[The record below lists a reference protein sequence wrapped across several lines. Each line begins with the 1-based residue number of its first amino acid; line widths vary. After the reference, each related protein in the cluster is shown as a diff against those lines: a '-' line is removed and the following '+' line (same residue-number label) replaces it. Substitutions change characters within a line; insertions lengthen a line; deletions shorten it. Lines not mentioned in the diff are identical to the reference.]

1 MLVPKGIVVH
11 LSASHFGDAR
21 QIDAWHRQKGWA
33 GIGYHR
39 VILNG
44 VRTGGA
50 AYSAALDGTVENGRA
65 DTVVGAH
72 CQAGGMNVASLGVC
86 CIGTPDRVPAGATR
100 APATAT
106 TKPYLTA
113 KQWTALVDL
122 LARLCRQHGMNP
134 QGTFTHPRTGAAVP
148 VLTQHSTF
156 DPGKPFCASVNLA
169 TLRTAVAQAMT
180 ALPPARRSRGRG
192 AAVAAEPFLLDEGT
206 MLVAEPEVDPPV
218 GDVGDLLLQPEDVGT
233 LEPTGG
239 TRRGGTRPTRTTTGT
254 TTDGRLRRKAAVKKK
269 TRSAGSARSGRNP
282 RTGATDETPR
292 RRRHATTAT
301 ATTTKAAPKATT
313 GTVKRSRAKAK
324 G

>member
-11 LSASHFGDAR
+11 ISASHFGDAK

-39 VILNG
+39 VVLNG

-50 AYSAALDGTVENGRA
+50 AYSAALDGTIENGRA
-65 DTVVGAH
+65 DSVIGAH

-134 QGTFTHPRTGAAVP
+134 QGTFTHPRSGASVP

-180 ALPPARRSRGRG
+180 TLSPLRRSSRGRG
-192 AAVAAEPFLLDEGT
+192 VAVAAESFLIDEATITVG
-206 MLVAEPEVDPPV
+206 EPEVDPPV
-218 GDVGDLLLQPEDVGT
+218 GDVGDLLLQPYDVGT

-239 TRRGGTRPTRTTTGT
+239 TRRGRPRS
-254 TTDGRLRRKAAVKKK
+254 
-269 TRSAGSARSGRNP
+269 TRSATKAKSARP
-282 RTGATDETPR
+282 RTSTRKSTKT
-292 RRRHATTAT
+292 TTA
-301 ATTTKAAPKATT
+301 AK
-313 GTVKRSRAKAK
+313 KRSRATR

>member
-1 MLVPKGIVVH
+1 VRASRIVALILRTEVPMLVPKGIVVH
-11 LSASHFGDAR
+11 ISASHFGDAK
-21 QIDAWHRQKGWA
+21 QIDSWHKQKGWA

-50 AYSAALDGTVENGRA
+50 AYAAALDGTVENGRA

-113 KQWTALVDL
+113 KQWGALVDL

-134 QGTFTHPRTGAAVP
+134 QGTFTHPRTGGSVP

-156 DPGKPFCASVNLA
+156 DPGKPFCASLNLA

-180 ALPPARRSRGRG
+180 SLPPARRARRG
-192 AAVAAEPFLLDEGT
+192 AAAERFLLEDGAIP
-206 MLVAEPEVDPPV
+206 VAEPEVDPPV
-218 GDVGDLLLQPEDVGT
+218 GDVGDILLLQPEDVGT
-233 LEPTGG
+233 LEPAGG
-239 TRRGGTRPTRTTTGT
+239 TRRGGRRPAATKTTTGKP
-254 TTDGRLRRKAAVKKK
+254 RAKPKA
-269 TRSAGSARSGRNP
+269 R
-282 RTGATDETPR
+282 
-292 RRRHATTAT
+292 AT
-301 ATTTKAAPKATT
+301 AKTKGARGRGAGAEGSRRGAVA
-313 GTVKRSRAKAK
+313 GTRR